1 MVRKKECYDLRF
13 NGLSLDFQVF
23 EFHKDGNTEDKSDK
37 NDQSIEDFAKSSK
50 LIRML
55 RLWYPLPQKK
65 HVYLQR
71 FTLFKKLN
79 GDSQLNYIK
88 VQKPY
93 SWKCIQNIQID
104 PEHCELLSLLKLQNE
119 QQVGFSGKELTE
131 DEFIFDPASTAGNVA
146 SKSGRKTQAILMT
159 GAQFSLEDQ
168 FAIYRYFFSQTFPY
182 FYLTMAQFEEFML
195 KIGWT
200 KEQIPDLFHAFKS
213 RASPYRDYMSYPEFI
228 SGMQLLLVPVLEAQ
242 MKLET

>member
-13 NGLSLDFQVF
+13 NGLSLVFQVF
-23 EFHKDGNTEDKSDK
+23 EFHKDGNTEDKSDN

-79 GDSQLNYIK
+79 GDSQLSYIK

-93 SWKCIQNIQID
+93 SWKSIQNIQID

-119 QQVGFSGKELTE
+119 QQVGFSGKELTQ
-131 DEFIFDPASTAGNVA
+131 DEFIFDPASTAGNVV
-146 SKSGRKTQAILMT
+146 SQSGRKTQAILMT

-168 FAIYRYFFSQTFPY
+168 FAIYRYFFAQTFPY

-195 KIGWT
+195 KIGWI

-213 RASPYRDYMSYPEFI
+213 RASPYRDFMSYPEFI
-228 SGMQLLLVPVLEAQ
+228 SGMLVPVLESQ
-242 MKLET
+242 ILI